1 MPGITAG
8 TWGESL
14 SCRNVL
20 SRPTFAWVFLPLGLS
35 PNVAR
40 SLTWFSKGCIIT
52 HLLTASSREIKNK
65 LKKKEKAES
74 LFHTGLIA
82 LPLIKCCHL
91 KYAQALHQQLAVVQ
105 GHIQLVLEDEGT
117 GELLIQ
123 FGCFWHLV
131 EEEREKQTERPR
143 IRKVIKMLE
152 LLPIC
157 SLPPVWWGTT
167 PPIFSTLLW
176 HRVLCPTTCFPSSS
190 LWFLNQ
196 FFLQGLEL
204 QCWRYAPHKLSSSI
218 PFPPAAPACP
228 F

>member
-40 SLTWFSKGCIIT
+40 SLTWFSKGCITT

-152 LLPIC
+152 LLPVC

-167 PPIFSTLLW
+167 PLSFPPSCGTVCFAPPPVFPALLSGFSTGFSF
-176 HRVLCPTTCFPSSS
+176 R
-190 LWFLNQ
+190 
-196 FFLQGLEL
+196 G
-204 QCWRYAPHKLSSSI
+204 
-218 PFPPAAPACP
+218 
-228 F
+228 